1 MKKNL
6 LLLKDFLE
14 LQRTIYKNMTALS
27 KNAYTDKLDD
37 VINEYN
43 NTYHRAIKMKTIE
56 VKILHILTLL
66 KKLMIKTLNVKLVI
80 KIQKH
85 FY

>member
-1 MKKNL
+1 
-6 LLLKDFLE
+6 
-14 LQRTIYKNMTALS
+14 MTAVS

-66 KKLMIKTLNVKLVI
+66 RNLMIKSLNVKLVI

-85 FY
+85 FC

>member
-1 MKKNL
+1 
-6 LLLKDFLE
+6 
-14 LQRTIYKNMTALS
+14 MTAVS

-43 NTYHRAIKMKTIE
+43 NTYHRAMKMKTIE

-66 KKLMIKTLNVKLVI
+66 RKLMIKSLNVKLVI

-85 FY
+85 FC

>member
-1 MKKNL
+1 
-6 LLLKDFLE
+6 
-14 LQRTIYKNMTALS
+14 MTALS

-80 KIQKH
+80 KIQKY
-85 FY
+85 FC

>member
-1 MKKNL
+1 
-6 LLLKDFLE
+6 
-14 LQRTIYKNMTALS
+14 MTAVS

-43 NTYHRAIKMKTIE
+43 NIYHRAIKMKTIE

-66 KKLMIKTLNVKLVI
+66 RKLMIKSLNVKLVI

-85 FY
+85 FC